1 MAGSEPRGLTTLPSL
16 RPSWSNRARV
26 PRRRLS
32 IGPRGLGPAILAF
45 ALALS
50 ACAGEEDLT
59 LADDEVALVVVVDA
73 EDHLVA
79 SQWVRPGEAH
89 RLALSAPHALVILR
103 LPREGVV
110 YLGEGS
116 WLDQLPSV
124 HTVDTLPCAVCL
136 APPTTSEQQ
145 RVAPGEAC
153 PVPSGASGV
162 LRDPDGA
169 TAEAA
174 ALRLARVRASLRL
187 AWGPPACA
195 RVARMGPSNGSLGS
209 TFDTMLPAGGLPWTR
224 LHGVRSPP
232 PPALVA
238 EDLSA
243 VDVLIVESIVRTYT
257 STEARVLEAWV
268 RAGGG
273 LMVTSGFGNSTE
285 PARINSLLSALDI
298 TVSGPPRDALLVAFE
313 QHRVTRGV
321 VELDFMGGF
330 GVRGGG
336 LPFARTAEGPVA
348 LVREHGAGR
357 VVVWGDDWILG
368 NPTLDRSPDGKLF
381 WANSLLWLAGAP

>member
-1 MAGSEPRGLTTLPSL
+1 MAGSEPRGLTALPSL
-16 RPSWSNRARV
+16 RPSWSNRPRV
-26 PRRRLS
+26 PRLKPS
-32 IGPRGLGPAILAF
+32 LGLGPAILAF

-73 EDHLVA
+73 EDRLVA

-116 WLDQLPSV
+116 WLDHLPSV
-124 HTVDTLPCAVCL
+124 HTVDTLACAVCL

-153 PVPSGASGV
+153 PVPSGASGA

-169 TAEAA
+169 TAEAV

-187 AWGPPACA
+187 AWGTPVCP
-195 RVARMGPSNGSLGS
+195 RVARMGPSNGVPGR
-209 TFDTMLPAGGLPWTR
+209 TFDAMLPAGGLPWTR
-224 LHGVRSPP
+224 LHATSSPP
-232 PPALVA
+232 PPTLDAADLAAL
-238 EDLSA
+238 
-243 VDVLIVESIVRTYT
+243 DVLIVENIVRTYT
-257 STEARVLEAWV
+257 STEARALEAWV

-298 TVSGPPRDALLVAFE
+298 TVTGPPRDALLATFE
-313 QHRVTRGV
+313 EHRVTRGV
-321 VELDFMGGF
+321 LELDFQGGF
-330 GVRGGG
+330 GVRGDG

-348 LVREHGAGR
+348 LVREHGEGR

-368 NPTLDRSPDGKLF
+368 DPTLNRGPDGKLF